1 MHLKICVGAVG
12 IGGLA
17 VLADVVGESVVAGDL
32 VVAGESVVAGDLVE
46 GRETSKI

>member
-1 MHLKICVGAVG
+1 MKICVGAVG

-32 VVAGESVVAGDLVE
+32 VE